1 MLKYVRVSR
10 ARMYNVLTKHFNFF
24 FTQIRL
30 NAFVIVTYKI
40 AFILISTEIKLM
52 NQDFINISLPKNIE
66 SRKTYEY
73 NFSEFSDVR
82 AGMH

>member
-1 MLKYVRVSR
+1 
-10 ARMYNVLTKHFNFF
+10 
-24 FTQIRL
+24 
-30 NAFVIVTYKI
+30 
-40 AFILISTEIKLM
+40 M